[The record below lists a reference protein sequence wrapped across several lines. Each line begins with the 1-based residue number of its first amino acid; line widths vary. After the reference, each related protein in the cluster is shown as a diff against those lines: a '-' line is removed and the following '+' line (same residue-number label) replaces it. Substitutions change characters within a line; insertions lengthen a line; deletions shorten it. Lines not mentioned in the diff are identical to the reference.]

1 MPTIFINTDGGS
13 RGNPGPAAIGIVF
26 FDQSE
31 NLVFKCGKKIGKTTN
46 NVAEYRAIIEA
57 LKILQKSRW
66 YRENQNKGRVCC
78 RLDSEL
84 VVNQVT
90 GKFKVKNVNLLPIY
104 QEIISLIGQLKVK
117 VFFNHVPREEN
128 ILADKMVNQ
137 ALDNKLIRGEIV
149 DC

>member
-1 MPTIFINTDGGS
+1 MSTIYINTDGGS

-31 NLVFKCGKKIGKTTN
+31 NLVFKCGRKIGKATN

-57 LKILQKSRW
+57 LKILQKSHW
-66 YRENQNKGRVCC
+66 YQKNQSKGEVYC

-84 VVNQVT
+84 VVNQIT

-104 QEIISLIGQLKVK
+104 REVVTLTGQLKVK
-117 VFFNHVPREEN
+117 IFFNHILRGEN
-128 ILADKMVNQ
+128 SLADKMVNR
-137 ALDNKLIRGEIV
+137 ALDNKLTEGEKS
-149 DC
+149 

>member
-1 MPTIFINTDGGS
+1 MSTIYINTDGGS

-31 NLVFKCGKKIGKTTN
+31 NLVFKCGRKISKATN

-57 LKILQKSRW
+57 LKILQKSHW
-66 YRENQNKGRVCC
+66 YQKNQNKGKVYC

-84 VVNQVT
+84 VVNQIT

-104 QEIISLIGQLKVK
+104 QEVVTLTGQLKVK
-117 VFFNHVPREEN
+117 IFFNHILRGEN
-128 ILADKMVNQ
+128 SLADKMVNR
-137 ALDNKLIRGEIV
+137 ALDNKLTEGGKS
-149 DC
+149 